1 MAKVFKKMTAD
12 GIDLSHYFQ
21 IKKIHRPATADIT
34 NNVKQYGKRG
44 AQLIEKKYGSKLIK
58 VDIFIKEDILA
69 TIDILNS
76 IFIREEF
83 KIVFSDR
90 PDKYFIVT
98 LTDISDP
105 SSDVR
110 NADLTLSFLAL
121 DGQEHSTS
129 YQEATSFTEYD
140 DKIVFHLQNN
150 GNKEAFP
157 IITLNHTEE
166 NGYIGLVNRLSVF
179 QLGDE
184 EEVDTEPR
192 QHSVVTYNYKEKAT
206 QDINQALAIATPNA
220 GRFNDAMQTLDGTL
234 SVKKLWNRSHIY
246 LSSYPAT
253 AGINHAGS
261 ITFDIP
267 DGGSL
272 NDYIWWRQI
281 FWCLNINQL
290 GFIKISVSD
299 ENGDFLYGVETI
311 KRKKGLE
318 TEYNFLVTDENGGY
332 KNTPLR
338 WKFKATEYN
347 NHNPFNAPRGWS
359 DLTRSDDQVSVHWW
373 GSQYKR
379 TFPELKGRV
388 GTKIHIGIGA
398 FDKRPFMSYALLNE
412 FMYRK
417 DKVTYDFDIP
427 NAFGQGCEVVIDSER
442 DIVTVDNVKN
452 LNIVADGFDSF
463 PVIPVGPSDF
473 EIHFSSWNTKKP
485 IVKLT
490 YEERW

>member
-1 MAKVFKKMTAD
+1 MVKVFKKMTAD
-12 GIDLSHYFQ
+12 GIDLSPYFQ
-21 IKKIHRPATADIT
+21 IKKIHRPSTATIT
-34 NNVKQYGKRG
+34 NTVKQYGKRG

-83 KIVFSDR
+83 KIIFSDR

-98 LTDISDP
+98 LSDISDP
-105 SSDVR
+105 SSEVR

-129 YQEATSFTEYD
+129 YKEATNFTEYD

-166 NGYIGLVNRLSVF
+166 NGYIGLVNQLSVF

-192 QHSVVTYNYKEKAT
+192 QHSVVTYNFKENAP
-206 QDINQALAIATPNA
+206 QDINQGFALAQKNVGI
-220 GRFNDAMQTLDGTL
+220 FNDTSQNIDGTL
-234 SVKKLWNRSHIY
+234 AVKELWERSHVY

-253 AGINHAGS
+253 TGANHAGS

-272 NDYIWWRQI
+272 YDYIWWRQV
-281 FWCLNINQL
+281 FWCLDINQL
-290 GFIKISVSD
+290 GFIKICVSD
-299 ENGDFLYGVETI
+299 ENGEFLYGVETI

-318 TEYNFLVTDENGGY
+318 TEYNFMVTDGNGGF
-332 KNTPLR
+332 KQTPLH
-338 WKFKATEYN
+338 WKFKATEFN
-347 NHNPFNAPRGWS
+347 DHNPFNAPRGWS
-359 DLTRSDDQVSVHWW
+359 DITRCDDQVSVFWW

-388 GTKIHIGIGA
+388 GAKISIGIGG
-398 FDKRPFMSYALLNE
+398 FDSRPFMSYAFLDE
-412 FMYRK
+412 FVYRK
-417 DKVTYDFDIP
+417 DKVNYDFDVP

-452 LNIVADGFDSF
+452 LNIVAEGFDNF
-463 PVIPVGPSDF
+463 PVIPVGPSDL
-473 EIHFSSWNTKKP
+473 EVHFSSWNTKKP
-485 IVKLT
+485 IVKLI